1 MFYTTLKRLHHRW
14 MWLQSLGFLLFRGIF
29 LSSFSVFNNEI
40 VPCSV
45 PCNYSE
51 MSQLVSVFQP
61 VFSIFL
67 LLYSLSW
74 PAQLWWSLLLS
85 WLFLVCNLD
94 LACGC
99 RGNQCL
105 ARNRN
110 RQQRGEKHVCK
121 RASFL
126 GGLEPKCMWRRLEE
140 EVHITVPTS
149 TIKSLS
155 PHHHSILTLACS
167 ACISIMGWTWLSL
180 LLTYSCTI
188 CLWKEA
194 ARQFQRNLLLTENW
208 CSGRPDP

>member
-1 MFYTTLKRLHHRW
+1 MDVTSKPGVSFIPGYFPLLVFC
-14 MWLQSLGFLLFRGIF
+14 LQQWNSAMLCAVQLFWDVTAG
-29 LSSFSVFNNEI
+29 
-40 VPCSV
+40 
-45 PCNYSE
+45 
-51 MSQLVSVFQP
+51 VSVSTSSL

-67 LLYSLSW
+67 LLYSLGW

-94 LACGC
+94 LACGG

-110 RQQRGEKHVCK
+110 RQQRGKKHVRK

-126 GGLEPKCMWRRLEE
+126 GGLKPKCMWRRLEE

-167 ACISIMGWTWLSL
+167 VCISIMGWTWLSL

-194 ARQFQRNLLLTENW
+194 ARQFQRNLLLTEHW
-208 CSGRPDP
+208 CSGSPDP